1 MSYEKKEIW
10 AVIPARGGSKGIT
23 RKNIREV
30 AGKPLIAYSIE
41 QALRSRYLDGVFVST
56 EDDEIGRVA
65 RSYGAAIIHRPL
77 SLAEDDSSSMDVL
90 KHAVLF
96 LDDRLGRRVENVVL
110 LQATTP
116 FRRVGDI
123 DGAIKLFFD
132 QEADSVVS
140 VIQAPHSYNPCWA
153 KEIVDGKLR
162 LVSGKGGV
170 FNRRQD
176 LPVIYWH
183 NGQIYMIR
191 RDHLFAHGDWYEGTC
206 LPYLCPEETF
216 VNIDHPWEMKIAEE
230 LIYAERLERT
240 KKISIK
246 IGDRQIGH
254 SERCFIIA
262 EAGVNH
268 NGRMD
273 LARALVDAAA
283 ETGVDAV
290 KFQFFDPRNV
300 ATAFTP
306 MAPYQRVNM
315 GGEESQ
321 QVMLQGLALSEEN
334 IRSLKQYTEEKGLIF
349 LCTSHS
355 GIREY
360 EKLDAMGVLAHKV
373 GSGDLLNLPVLRY
386 LAGTG
391 RPLIMGTGMATM
403 EEVKEVH
410 RFLRQN
416 GNQEAVFLHCT
427 TDYPCDFSEVN
438 MNAMIS
444 MRRDLECPVGYS
456 DHTLGTEIPVM
467 AASLGACVIEKHF
480 TLDRTLQGPD
490 HRASALPW
498 ELKEMV
504 SAIRNLERAKGDSE
518 KRPTASEREI
528 SKMAR
533 KSLVYGNNLR
543 AGTILQEGDIGVKR
557 PGTGMSPLRYYQVL
571 GRRVKRAVSRDEL
584 LSEHDLL

>member
-1 MSYEKKEIW
+1 
-10 AVIPARGGSKGIT
+10 
-23 RKNIREV
+23 
-30 AGKPLIAYSIE
+30 
-41 QALRSRYLDGVFVST
+41 
-56 EDDEIGRVA
+56 
-65 RSYGAAIIHRPL
+65 
-77 SLAEDDSSSMDVL
+77 
-90 KHAVLF
+90 
-96 LDDRLGRRVENVVL
+96 
-110 LQATTP
+110 
-116 FRRVGDI
+116 
-123 DGAIKLFFD
+123 
-132 QEADSVVS
+132 
-140 VIQAPHSYNPCWA
+140 
-153 KEIVDGKLR
+153 
-162 LVSGKGGV
+162 
-170 FNRRQD
+170 
-176 LPVIYWH
+176 
-183 NGQIYMIR
+183 
-191 RDHLFAHGDWYEGTC
+191 
-206 LPYLCPEETF
+206 
-216 VNIDHPWEMKIAEE
+216 
-230 LIYAERLERT
+230 
-240 KKISIK
+240 
-246 IGDRQIGH
+246 
-254 SERCFIIA
+254 
-262 EAGVNH
+262 
-268 NGRMD
+268 
-273 LARALVDAAA
+273 
-283 ETGVDAV
+283 
-290 KFQFFDPRNV
+290 
-300 ATAFTP
+300 
-306 MAPYQRVNM
+306 
-315 GGEESQ
+315 
-321 QVMLQGLALSEEN
+321 
-334 IRSLKQYTEEKGLIF
+334 
-349 LCTSHS
+349 
-355 GIREY
+355 
-360 EKLDAMGVLAHKV
+360 
-373 GSGDLLNLPVLRY
+373 
-386 LAGTG
+386 
-391 RPLIMGTGMATM
+391 MGTGMATM